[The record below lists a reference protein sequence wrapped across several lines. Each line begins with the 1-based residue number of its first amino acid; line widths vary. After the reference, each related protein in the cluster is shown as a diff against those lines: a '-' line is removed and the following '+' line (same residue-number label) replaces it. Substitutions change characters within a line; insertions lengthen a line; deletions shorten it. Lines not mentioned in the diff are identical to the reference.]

1 MSTYLWSRAA
11 TLIPVL
17 LLISVFVFSIMHLL
31 PGDPAML
38 ILAGEYATTPEQVDK
53 LREQLGLDDPI
64 PVQYGRFLLG
74 ALRGDLGNSVH
85 FKRPVTEVIM
95 ERLPSTLQLTAASM
109 LIAACLGIT
118 LGTLAATRHDTWVDT
133 LSMLLSLVGVSMPI
147 FFIGL
152 FLILL
157 LAVRLGWFPIVGGD
171 PLERLVLPAL
181 TLGFASSSVI
191 ARLVRS
197 SLLEVLRQ
205 DYMVTAR
212 AKGLSPHLVLLRHAM
227 RNTLVPVVTILGLQV
242 GGMLSGAVLIETVFS
257 RPGLGRLAV
266 EAILWKDFPLA
277 QGTILFTA
285 VVYVLASLVVDIAY
299 ASLDPRIRY

>member
-1 MSTYLWSRAA
+1 MSAYIWSRLA
-11 TLIPVL
+11 TLVPVL
-17 LLISVFVFSIMHLL
+17 LLISIFVFSIMHLL

-38 ILAGEYATTPEQVDK
+38 VLAGEYATTPEQIET
-53 LREQLGLDDPI
+53 LREQLGLNDPI
-64 PVQYGRFLLG
+64 YTQYGRFLG
-74 ALRGDLGNSVH
+74 NALQGDLGNSVH
-85 FKRPVTEVIM
+85 FKRPVSEVIL
-95 ERLPSTLQLTAASM
+95 ERLPSTLQLTVVAM
-109 LIAACLGIT
+109 LIAAALGIG
-118 LGTLAATRHDTWVDT
+118 LGTLAAVHHGSWLDNF
-133 LSMLLSLVGVSMPI
+133 SMVLSLVGVSMPI

-152 FLILL
+152 LLILIFG
-157 LAVRLGWFPIVGGD
+157 VRLGWFPIVGGT

-205 DYMVTAR
+205 DYMVTAY
-212 AKGLSPHLVLLRHAM
+212 AKGLTSWLVLFRHGM
-227 RNTLVPVVTILGLQV
+227 RNTLIPVVTILGLQI

-285 VVYVLASLVVDIAY
+285 VVYVVASLIVDIVY